1 MRKLFSKMDIPLFI
15 LTIFFV
21 VVGLVMIY
29 SASSISSVVRYGY
42 APYHFFIRQAIFV
55 SVSLIVGIFIIIKLP
70 TRTYGFLAWPALI
83 AVILA
88 LVFLFINGRMTNNAI
103 SWYDLGFFSLQ
114 PSEFAKSILIIFSA
128 IYYNKLHY
136 RKVKNIYAYLVPL
149 AFGIMIAC
157 LVAMQPDLGSAAI
170 IGGIVFL
177 TFISI
182 PMVQNNMIRVIK
194 VLVIGVV
201 IAAIIVLYSGSDLL
215 NSMQMDRLTFRN
227 PCSRYTEVTGYQ
239 VCNGFIAIN
248 NGGLFG
254 VGLGNSTQKYL
265 YLPESHTD
273 FIFPIIV
280 EELGLIFGI
289 FLILGYAW
297 ALFRIL
303 KIAKASENLR
313 CSVLAYGT
321 FWFLTLHI
329 LINLLGILA
338 LIPLTGVPLPLLSY
352 GGSFTV
358 NVIVMLFIVQ
368 RVNIENKINK
378 TKREIKA
385 L

>member
-1 MRKLFSKMDIPLFI
+1 MRKLFSKMDMPLLL
-15 LTIFFV
+15 LTIFFI

-29 SASSISSVVRYGY
+29 SASSVSSVVRYGY
-42 APYHFFIRQAIFV
+42 EPYHFFVRQAIFV
-55 SVSLIVGIFIIIKLP
+55 LVSLIFCFIFVLRVP
-70 TRTYGFLAWPALI
+70 TRTYQTLAWPAVIIIIISLI
-83 AVILA
+83 Y
-88 LVFLFINGRMTNNAI
+88 LFINGKITNNAI
-103 SWYDLGFFSLQ
+103 SWYDLKFFSLQ
-114 PSEFAKSILIIFSA
+114 PSEFAKSILIVFSSV
-128 IYYNKLHY
+128 YYNKLYY
-136 RKVKNIYAYLVPL
+136 RKVKNIYSYLIPL
-149 AFGIMIAC
+149 GFGVIIAG

-182 PMVQNNMIRVIK
+182 PIVQNNLLKFIK
-194 VLVIGVV
+194 IFAIAVVLGIVV
-201 IAAIIVLYSGSDLL
+201 ILYSGNGIL
-215 NSMQMDRLTFRN
+215 NSMQMDRLTFQN
-227 PCSRYTEVTGYQ
+227 PCSRYTETTGYQ

-273 FIFPIIV
+273 FIYPIIV

-289 FLILGYAW
+289 FIIVAYFIMLM
-297 ALFRIL
+297 RIL
-303 KIAKASENLR
+303 KIARNSENLR
-313 CSVLAYGT
+313 CSVIAYGT

-329 LINLLGILA
+329 LINLLGVLA

-358 NVIVMLFIVQ
+358 NIIIMLFLVQ
-368 RVNIENKINK
+368 RVKIENEINK

>member
-15 LTIFFV
+15 MV
-21 VVGLVMIY
+21 VLYVALGLVMIY
-29 SASSISSVVRYGY
+29 SASNITAVVRYGY
-42 APYHFFIRQAIFV
+42 QPYHFFIRQAIFV
-55 SVSLIVGIFIIIKLP
+55 LVSFFIGFLIVLRFP
-70 TRTYGFLAWPALI
+70 TRNYGALAWP
-83 AVILA
+83 
-88 LVFLFINGRMTNNAI
+88 LVFLLIGSLALLFVKGKIAGGAI
-103 SWYDLGFFSLQ
+103 SWFDLKYFKVQ
-114 PSEFAKSILIIFSA
+114 PSEFAKSILVIFMA

-136 RKVKNIYAYLVPL
+136 KKVKNIYAYFVPL
-149 AFGIMIAC
+149 GFAAIIIG
-157 LVAMQPDLGSAAI
+157 LVFIQPDLGSAAI
-170 IGGIVFL
+170 IAGIVFL

-182 PMVQNNMIRVIK
+182 PVVQNNIMKFIK
-194 VLVIGVV
+194 IIAIGCILAMV
-201 IAAIIVLYSGSDLL
+201 AFLYSGNDFLSSIQKGRL
-215 NSMQMDRLTFRN
+215 NFRN
-227 PCSRYTEVTGYQ
+227 PCSRYTETTGYQ

-280 EELGLIFGI
+280 EELGLVTGI
-289 FLILGYAW
+289 IIILGYAYI
-297 ALFRIL
+297 LSRIL
-303 KIAKASENLR
+303 KIAKTSENLR
-313 CSVLAYGT
+313 CSILAYGT
-321 FWFLTLHI
+321 FWYFTLHI
-329 LINLLGILA
+329 LVNLLGVLA
-338 LIPLTGVPLPLLSY
+338 LIPLTGVPLPFLSY

-358 NVIVMLFIVQ
+358 NAIIMIFVVE

>member
-297 ALFRIL
+297 VLFRIL

>member
-227 PCSRYTEVTGYQ
+227 PCSRFTEVTGYQ

-289 FLILGYAW
+289 ILILGYAW
-297 ALFRIL
+297 VLFRIL